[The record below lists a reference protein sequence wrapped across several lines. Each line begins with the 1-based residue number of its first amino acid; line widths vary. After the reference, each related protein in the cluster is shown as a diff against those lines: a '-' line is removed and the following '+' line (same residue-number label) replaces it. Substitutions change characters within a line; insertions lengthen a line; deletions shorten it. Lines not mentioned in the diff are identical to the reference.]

1 MNLKP
6 YFQTIYIFGDKENLE
21 KLKCF
26 ISQINSNNYSRVYER
41 EEKNI
46 ITIFSKED
54 GVKYNIS
61 FKDSYISIYSI
72 FAADGFFNK
81 YKEFTGE
88 LYNNLLVKF
97 FDTLLKNYIIDELK
111 AALTCEITDPNFD
124 LLYIDPENYTTYR
137 R

>member
-26 ISQINSNNYSRVYER
+26 ISKINSNNYSRVYER

-54 GVKYNIS
+54 GVKYNIY

-72 FAADGFFNK
+72 FAADGFFDN
-81 YKEFTGE
+81 YKEFTGD

>member
-26 ISQINSNNYSRVYER
+26 ISKINSNNYSRVYER

-54 GVKYNIS
+54 GVKYNIY

-72 FAADGFFNK
+72 FAADGFFDN

-88 LYNNLLVKF
+88 MYNNLLVKF

-124 LLYIDPENYTTYR
+124 LIYIDPENRTTFR